1 MNNDPRIR
9 QLLIEN
15 LMKSGS
21 NEEMLQQFVR
31 NYPYKFFFVGFFFII
46 YLFVYYKNRTCHFER
61 LEREM
66 NDDSSLD
73 GGRFDTGAMGDLDPM
88 VNSFYFQKKSNFYY
102 ICISAMMLLAKTL
115 VMRISNDD
123 IFLSI
128 YIYIY

>member
-1 MNNDPRIR
+1 
-9 QLLIEN
+9 
-15 LMKSGS
+15 
-21 NEEMLQQFVR
+21 
-31 NYPYKFFFVGFFFII
+31 
-46 YLFVYYKNRTCHFER
+46 
-61 LEREM
+61 M

-123 IFLSI
+123 IFLSKYI
-128 YIYIY
+128 YIYIYINCILDLLM